1 MSPNT
6 AFNLSPDLLSA
17 VMKEQWE
24 TFNGQ
29 ELGVRREMLKKVQ
42 QALDSPQI
50 LIITG
55 LRRAGKSTLMA
66 QIARTYLEDRC
77 YFINF
82 EDERLLQFTAEDFDL
97 LHESLISLFGEKK
110 VFLFDEIQAVPHWER
125 FVRRLHD
132 QGYKILLTGSNA
144 ALLSEELGTKL
155 TGRSLRFE
163 LFPFSFQEYL
173 QLKGASTIPQV
184 PFTTREK
191 GQLVGWIQDYLTE
204 GGIPDAVKYPALDI
218 HKTLY
223 DDILHRDI
231 GSRYQIEN
239 MRTLK
244 ELAFYLLSNI
254 TTDISFNRLKNQ
266 LKLGSLNT
274 VKKYIGYL
282 ENSWLFFVIHKF
294 AYSVKTQQ
302 IASKKIYCIDP
313 GLVHQVGFSFSKNQ
327 GKLLENLVFLQL
339 RRETDRIFYYQTR
352 AGHEVDFYLPDK
364 NHALQVCLEFTN
376 PETRQR
382 ELRSLQEMAVE
393 IDKPLRQ
400 TLITLRDK
408 ETIQQEDGMIE
419 VLPVYEWLLQP
430 ASPLV

>member
-6 AFNLSPDLLSA
+6 TFNLSPDLLSA
-17 VMKEQWE
+17 VLKEQWE
-24 TFNGQ
+24 TFTGQ
-29 ELGVRREMLKKVQ
+29 ELGVRREILDSVQ

-66 QIARTYLEDRC
+66 QIARTYLDNRC
-77 YFINF
+77 YFVNF
-82 EDERLLQFTAEDFDL
+82 EDERLLQFTAEDFDV
-97 LHESLISLFGEKK
+97 LHERLISLFGEKK

-144 ALLSEELGTKL
+144 SLLSEELGTKL

-173 QLKGASTIPQV
+173 HLKGTSTIPQV

-191 GQLVGWIQDYLTE
+191 GQLVGWVQDYLTV
-204 GGIPDAVKYPALDI
+204 GGIPDAVKYPALAI
-218 HKTLY
+218 HKSLY

-231 GSRYQIEN
+231 GSRYQIDN

-254 TTDISFNRLKNQ
+254 TTNISYNRLKNQ

-282 ENSWLFFVIHKF
+282 ENSWLFFVINKF
-294 AYSVKTQQ
+294 SYSVKTQQ
-302 IASKKIYCIDP
+302 IAAKKIYAIDS
-313 GLVHQVGFSFSKNQ
+313 GLVHQVGFSFSKDQ
-327 GKLLENLVFLQL
+327 GKLLENLVYLHL
-339 RRETDRIFYYQTR
+339 RRETNRIYYYQTQ
-352 AGHEVDFYLPDK
+352 AGHEVDFYLPER
-364 NHALQVCLEFTN
+364 NHALQVCLEFSR
-376 PETRQR
+376 PETRRR
-382 ELRSLQEMAVE
+382 ELRSLEE
-393 IDKPLRQ
+393 ISEEIEAPLQR

-408 ETIQQEDGMIE
+408 ETIEQEGGKIE
-419 VLPVYEWLLQP
+419 VIPIYEWLLKKP
-430 ASPLV
+430 AV